1 MIPPTD
7 LLALLAAYKV
17 NPDDAVRM
25 LVLADWLEEHGDPL
39 LAARGEFVRL
49 QSQAHRP
56 AGGKERE
63 RELLRQYGDLWL
75 GPLRAVAESYVW
87 HHGLLH
93 LGVKEAVLLG
103 EAAQGLTAGDFAWVE
118 GVTVS
123 PLSPAGAAHLA
134 SLPWLRA
141 LATLELRDGVGDEGA
156 AALAASPHVGNLR
169 TLLLRL
175 NRIGD
180 SGVAALAQS
189 PHLGKLSVLSLA
201 YNAFRDLGAQALAA
215 SPHLAH
221 LRQLNLEGNR
231 LGHHGLPGLRAAA
244 RANPGLWIH
253 LGGVT
258 EL

>member
-1 MIPPTD
+1 MTTSPE

-17 NPDDAVRM
+17 NPEAVRM
-25 LVLADWLEEHGDPL
+25 LVLADWLEEHGEAA

-49 QSQAHRP
+49 QSQSQRA
-56 AGGKERE
+56 AGNKQRQD
-63 RELLRQYGDLWL
+63 ELLRRHEAAWL
-75 GPLRAVAESYVW
+75 GPLRAVAETYVW

-93 LGVKEAVLLG
+93 LGTRADRLLS
-103 EAAQGLTAGDFAWVE
+103 ESAPELRPEDFAWVE

-123 PLSPAGAAHLA
+123 GVDGPAAGRLAAAAWLA
-134 SLPWLRA
+134 A
-141 LATLELRDGVGDEGA
+141 LVTLELRGTVGGEGA
-156 AALAASPHVGNLR
+156 SALAASPHVHNLR

-180 SGVAALAQS
+180 SGAAALARS
-189 PHLGKLSVLSLA
+189 PHLASLSVLSLA
-201 YNAFRDLGAQALAA
+201 YNGIHDEGLLALAA

-231 LGHHGLPGLRAAA
+231 IGHRGLPALRAAA
-244 RANPGLWIH
+244 QAHPRLWINRG
-253 LGGVT
+253 LGV

>member
-1 MIPPTD
+1 MSPPAD

-49 QSQAHRP
+49 QSRAQRP

-63 RELLRQYGDLWL
+63 RELLRKHGDLWL

-93 LGVKEAVLLG
+93 LGVN
-103 EAAQGLTAGDFAWVE
+103 AAALAGPAAEGLTAEEFAWVE

-123 PLSPAGAAHLA
+123 GLSTAGALHLA
-134 SLPWLRA
+134 FLPWLRA
-141 LATLELRDGVGDEGA
+141 LATLELRGDVGDEGA
-156 AALAASPHVGNLR
+156 AALAESPHVGNLR
-169 TLLLRL
+169 TLLLRQGG
-175 NRIGD
+175 IGD
-180 SGVAALAQS
+180 RGAAALARS
-189 PHLGKLSVLSLA
+189 PTLVHLSALSLA
-201 YNAFRDLGAQALAA
+201 HNLFRDPGARALAA

-231 LGHHGLPGLRAAA
+231 IGHHGLPALRAAA
-244 RANPGLWIH
+244 RANPGLWVH
-253 LGGVT
+253 LGGRT